1 MKNLKIIFF
10 FISCIINAQDG
21 NTDEIL
27 KSIYNRLIDNPGTKI
42 EFKYNYNNKSHDE
55 IEPIFGSIS
64 LFKNNKFNLKIKN
77 QTINIEQFY
86 DGENLYTVLN
96 DDKEIQ
102 IDNIDHID
110 DILIHN
116 TFQNLNKNFNSK
128 ISDKTKNE
136 ATISLKPNKIEYEIK
151 FNNCIEILNMPQCLK
166 FPNQCRIGID
176 SVNQIRLNKCI
187 ENYDLKQNDILSV
200 DIKFNLENLEL
211 KSITQIDKFGGK
223 TQINVLNLSEAEN
236 DDLVFD
242 SIIFKDFEIFDLR

>member
-10 FISCIINAQDG
+10 LISYIINAQDI

-27 KSIYNRLIDNPGTKI
+27 KSIYNRLIDNTGTKI
-42 EFKYNYNNKSHDE
+42 EFKYNYSNTSHDE

-64 LFKNNKFNLKIKN
+64 LFKNNKFSLKIKN

-86 DGENLYTVLN
+86 DGKRLFTVLN

-102 IDNIDHID
+102 IDNIDHVD

-136 ATISLKPNKIEYEIK
+136 VTISLKPNKIEYEIK
-151 FNNCIEILNMPQCLK
+151 FNNCIDILNMPQCLK

-176 SVNQIRLNKCI
+176 SVSQIKLNECI
-187 ENYDLKQNDILSV
+187 NNYELKQNDILSV
-200 DIKFNLENLEL
+200 DIKYNLKNLEL
-211 KSITQIDKFGGK
+211 KSITQLDKFGGK
-223 TQINVLNLSEAEN
+223 TQINVLNLSNAEN
-236 DDLVFD
+236 DDLIFD
-242 SIIFKDFEIFDLR
+242 SIRFKDFEIIDLR